1 MGRTPFSQVL
11 KNASV
16 DIRKEYDR
24 LYKMFH
30 YSDFNTTS
38 LREWCDIYFE
48 KFDFRNTCISLN
60 DFDETNNFHFDAEP
74 EEFDIDYLISF
85 CEYSYNLVYNLAVLH
100 RDKSYQQSKNYLA
113 QVEKVIENIG
123 YMASKQGNVTDFV
136 PKDQAAISV
145 AEIIDPNLSYKV
157 IEYNHHSMKGDL
169 ERKKAIL
176 LALADKL
183 EAMRPKLQE
192 NKSVVES
199 DLFYLF
205 NNINIRHN
213 NLDKNGKNYKE
224 FVANMNDNELEN
236 WYDDAYQMSLLA
248 FLELEYFERKDR
260 IKKLKENMQNKGEI
274 AGSPALAE
282 AYQMGQKV

>member
-60 DFDETNNFHFDAEP
+60 DFNETNNFHFDTAP
-74 EEFDIDYLISF
+74 EKFYIDDLISF
-85 CEYSYNLVYNLAVLH
+85 CEYSYNLVHNLAALH
-100 RDKSYQQSKNYLA
+100 NEKFYQQFCQQANNYLE
-113 QVEKVIENIG
+113 QLEKVIENIG
-123 YMASKQGNVTDFV
+123 YVANKQDNVTDFV
-136 PKDQAAISV
+136 PKDQVAISV
-145 AEIIDPNLSYKV
+145 AEIIEPSLSYKV

-260 IKKLKENMQNKGEI
+260 IKKLKENMQNKGVV
-274 AGSPALAE
+274 AE
-282 AYQMGQKV
+282 NNI